1 MRQHQPPEKPESFNG
16 NERANALWELIM
28 HVNGRVDRLYVT
40 MAAGL
45 AVLVGILAVGILD
58 LVTRGG

>member
-1 MRQHQPPEKPESFNG
+1 MDNPPEKPEAFNG
-16 NERANALWELIM
+16 NIRDNALWELIM

-58 LVTRGG
+58 LVQKVG